1 MKTEIIVAGSGR
13 NYVFM
18 SARGPWGEHAEEMS
32 THRAELSATVM
43 TAHFPVQMFF
53 SAPREASASPTSLR
67 YLPAWPFM
75 DNTGGLSV
83 VLLRDEFSA
92 EISAKERKKNSTVG
106 STQRAPPWQLVCVVK
121 NTAGAWAHLK
131 MHLMLNMGLMH
142 KYIHQPPALKGTAA
156 FGIIALF

>member
-18 SARGPWGEHAEEMS
+18 SARGPWGKQAEEMS
-32 THRAELSATVM
+32 THRAEPECYCNDSSFPCADVFLNSAQSFCESHQFTV
-43 TAHFPVQMFF
+43 
-53 SAPREASASPTSLR
+53 
-67 YLPAWPFM
+67 PANLAFY
-75 DNTGGLSV
+75 GQYRRVSV

-106 STQRAPPWQLVCVVK
+106 STQRAPQWQLICVVK

-142 KYIHQPPALKGTAA
+142 KYIHQPPALKGAAA

>member
-1 MKTEIIVAGSGR
+1 
-13 NYVFM
+13 
-18 SARGPWGEHAEEMS
+18 
-32 THRAELSATVM
+32 M

-92 EISAKERKKNSTVG
+92 EISAKERRKKAQYSRVYPKG
-106 STQRAPPWQLVCVVK
+106 PSVAACLCCEKHCW
-121 NTAGAWAHLK
+121 
-131 MHLMLNMGLMH
+131 GL
-142 KYIHQPPALKGTAA
+142 GTFKDA
-156 FGIIALF
+156 FDVEYGVNA

>member
-18 SARGPWGEHAEEMS
+18 SARGPWGKQAEEMS
-32 THRAELSATVM
+32 THGAELECYCNDSSFPCADVFLRSA
-43 TAHFPVQMFF
+43 Q
-53 SAPREASASPTSLR
+53 SCASPTSLQ

-92 EISAKERKKNSTVG
+92 EISAKKKKTLYSRLDPKGPVCG
-106 STQRAPPWQLVCVVK
+106 S
-121 NTAGAWAHLK
+121 
-131 MHLMLNMGLMH
+131 
-142 KYIHQPPALKGTAA
+142 
-156 FGIIALF
+156 LFVL